1 VSGEVTINCGA
12 AKVAMLPYAGRP
24 WSQAMVTA
32 VWKGM
37 YNMEPAPLVPKT
49 LLGWYSVASR
59 GPRMFALTPKG
70 KDGSLRGAT
79 KEEAK
84 FLNFWGQA
92 VTDPCRKQ
100 SGISKIAGG
109 ILKIAAVFIP
119 AFSYFQVA
127 QSAVNAVQEPQRQK
141 ELVKLG
147 TELLTAAANAQPIP
161 MNPAPIT
168 QLPAP
173 QPFAPMNPAPLVQM
187 QPRTP
192 AAPKRSA
199 YTASDYAIAGAAGL
213 VLYLLIQRIRT
224 R

>member
-1 VSGEVTINCGA
+1 
-12 AKVAMLPYAGRP
+12 MLPYAGGP
-24 WSQAMVTA
+24 WRQEMVTA

-37 YNMEPAPLVPKT
+37 YNMEPAPLVPKS
-49 LLGWYSVASR
+49 LLGWYSIPTR

-70 KDGSLRGAT
+70 KDGSLRGPT

-109 ILKIAAVFIP
+109 ILKIASVFIP
-119 AFSYFQVA
+119 AFGYFQVA

-147 TELLTAAANAQPIP
+147 TELLTAAANAQPLP

-168 QLPAP
+168 TLPAP
-173 QPFAPMNPAPLVQM
+173 QTFAPTNPAPLVQA
-187 QPRTP
+187 PRSLPPLVT
-192 AAPKRSA
+192 RRT
-199 YTASDYAIAGAAGL
+199 YTARDYAIAGGAGL
-213 VLYLLIQRIRT
+213 LLYLLIRRIRT